1 RPLRHPRRGHR
12 AVLFHADGGAV
23 AQYRAQGGDGD
34 AADGPDGRAGRC
46 LAHRADQQ
54 GGSAG
59 DPGKRD
65 HDAGGA
71 DRLQAARHDQDR
83 QGSLLPSARNAAG
96 RGLCLCQQGDDREH
110 AGRGSLRG
118 YRRVPGKERP
128 ELAELALP
136 QYPDTLIKSI
146 LREIKTIAMVG
157 ASGNDIRPSYFAMM
171 YLLNKGYKII
181 PVNPGMVGKEILGQ
195 KVYASLKD
203 VPAPVDMVDIFREA
217 KFAPD
222 IAREAVA
229 EKDRL
234 GLKILWM
241 QLGVISE
248 EAEKI
253 AQDGGLTVV
262 MNRCPK
268 IEHGRFSGEIG
279 WMGVNRRVIDNRK
292 PLLFGRGGSLKHG

>member
-1 RPLRHPRRGHR
+1 
-12 AVLFHADGGAV
+12 
-23 AQYRAQGGDGD
+23 
-34 AADGPDGRAGRC
+34 
-46 LAHRADQQ
+46 
-54 GGSAG
+54 
-59 DPGKRD
+59 
-65 HDAGGA
+65 
-71 DRLQAARHDQDR
+71 
-83 QGSLLPSARNAAG
+83 
-96 RGLCLCQQGDDREH
+96 
-110 AGRGSLRG
+110 
-118 YRRVPGKERP
+118 
-128 ELAELALP
+128 LAELALP

-195 KVYASLKD
+195 KVYASLKEVAD
-203 VPAPVDMVDIFREA
+203 AGIGPVDMVDIFRES
-217 KFAPD
+217 KFAPE

-234 GLKILWM
+234 GLKVLWM

-248 EAEKI
+248 KAERI
-253 AQDGGLTVV
+253 AKDAGLTVV